1 MKKNNVAIAGI
12 GITKQAKSLDTNT
25 IQICVEA
32 VQRALEDA
40 GMNLAEVDG
49 IAARWPGPGGTKLD
63 PGVVDWTG
71 IFGKPFRWVG
81 DTYPQGVP
89 GLLDAAAAVSF
100 GLCNVAV
107 VFGGQAGVLKRRKLS
122 RLYPAE

>member
-40 GMNLAEVDG
+40 GMKWKKPMVRQVSKQE
-49 IAARWPGPGGTKLD
+49 R
-63 PGVVDWTG
+63 DWQLR
-71 IFGKPFRWVG
+71 FF
-81 DTYPQGVP
+81 
-89 GLLDAAAAVSF
+89 
-100 GLCNVAV
+100 
-107 VFGGQAGVLKRRKLS
+107 
-122 RLYPAE
+122 

>member
-49 IAARWPGPGGTKLD
+49 IAARWPGPGGDKT
-63 PGVVDWTG
+63 
-71 IFGKPFRWVG
+71 
-81 DTYPQGVP
+81 
-89 GLLDAAAAVSF
+89 
-100 GLCNVAV
+100 
-107 VFGGQAGVLKRRKLS
+107 
-122 RLYPAE
+122 

>member
-1 MKKNNVAIAGI
+1 MKKEQCCNRRI

-49 IAARWPGPGGTKLD
+49 IAARWPASRRTNLIRALLTGQAYLD
-63 PGVVDWTG
+63 S
-71 IFGKPFRWVG
+71 FRWVG
-81 DTYPQGVP
+81 DTYPQGV
-89 GLLDAAAAVSF
+89 G
-100 GLCNVAV
+100 C
-107 VFGGQAGVLKRRKLS
+107 
-122 RLYPAE
+122 

>member
-49 IAARWPGPGGTKLD
+49 IAARWPKPGGTKLD
-63 PGVVDWTG
+63 PLLTG
-71 IFGKPFRWVG
+71 QAYLEKPFRWVG

-107 VFGGQAGVLKRRKLS
+107 VFGGKLEFSKRKLS